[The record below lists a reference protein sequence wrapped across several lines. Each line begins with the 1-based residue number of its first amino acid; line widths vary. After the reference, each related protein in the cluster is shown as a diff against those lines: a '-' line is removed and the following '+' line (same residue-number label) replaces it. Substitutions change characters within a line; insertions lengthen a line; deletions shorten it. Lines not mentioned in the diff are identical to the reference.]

1 MRSLTGREEETK
13 FAEIANRL
21 TGIST
26 PFGGA
31 SWQPAE
37 MEIAGARR
45 VIAFLE
51 DRRVLYEPS
60 EMEVPSHCVHSVI
73 EIRHRLSDE
82 LGKLDGKS
90 DLAANLRAMRA
101 ACRKF
106 LERVGT
112 DGDDG
117 IRFANGGGYQSWTFG
132 SALGELRGCF
142 GIHLARIATVFKL
155 DVEDR
160 LASILPANAE
170 ADIGDDQLLRRLYL

>member
-1 MRSLTGREEETK
+1 MK
-13 FAEIANRL
+13 FSEIANRL

-37 MEIAGARR
+37 MEIAAARR

-82 LGKLDGKS
+82 LGKLDGGS
-90 DLAANLRAMRA
+90 ELAASLRAMRA

-112 DGDDG
+112 DGREG
-117 IRFANGGGYQSWTFG
+117 IHHANSWGFHSWTFG
-132 SALGELRGCF
+132 SALGELRGTF
-142 GIHLARIATVFKL
+142 GVHVARIAAAFKL

-160 LASILPANAE
+160 LASIVPANAE
-170 ADIGDDQLLRRLYL
+170 ADTADDDRLFRDLYL

>member
-1 MRSLTGREEETK
+1 MK
-13 FAEIANRL
+13 FSEIANRL

-26 PFGGA
+26 PLGGA

-37 MEIAGARR
+37 MEIGAARR

-82 LGKLDGKS
+82 LGKLDAS
-90 DLAANLRAMRA
+90 SSELVASLRAMRA

-106 LERVGT
+106 LERVGI
-112 DGDDG
+112 DGSDG
-117 IRFANGGGYQSWTFG
+117 IHHANSWGFHNWTFG
-132 SALGELRGCF
+132 SALGELRGTF
-142 GIHLARIATVFKL
+142 GIHVAKIAAAFKL

-160 LASILPANAE
+160 LASIMPANAD
-170 ADIGDDQLLRRLYL
+170 ADTGDDDRLFRKLYL

>member
-1 MRSLTGREEETK
+1 MK
-13 FAEIANRL
+13 FGEIANRL

-37 MEIAGARR
+37 MEIAAARR

-51 DRRVLYEPS
+51 DRRVLYEP
-60 EMEVPSHCVHSVI
+60 EQMEVASHCVPSVI

-82 LGKLDGKS
+82 LGKLDGGS
-90 DLAANLRAMRA
+90 ELAASLRAMRA

-112 DGDDG
+112 DGRDG
-117 IRFANGGGYQSWTFG
+117 IHHANGWGFHSWTFG
-132 SALGELRGCF
+132 SALGELRGTF
-142 GIHLARIATVFKL
+142 GVHVARIAAAFKL

-160 LASILPANAE
+160 LASILPANAD
-170 ADIGDDQLLRRLYL
+170 ADTGEDDRLFRSLHL

>member
-1 MRSLTGREEETK
+1 MERKPLK
-13 FAEIANRL
+13 FSEIVNRL

-45 VIAFLE
+45 VISFLE

-60 EMEVPSHCVHSVI
+60 EMEAPSHCVHSVI

-82 LGKLDGKS
+82 LGKLDGRS
-90 DLAANLRAMRA
+90 ELAASLRAMRA

-106 LERVGT
+106 LERLGM
-112 DGDDG
+112 DGRDG
-117 IRFANGGGYQSWTFG
+117 IRHASGGGYQS
-132 SALGELRGCF
+132 
-142 GIHLARIATVFKL
+142 
-155 DVEDR
+155 
-160 LASILPANAE
+160 
-170 ADIGDDQLLRRLYL
+170 

>member
-1 MRSLTGREEETK
+1 MK
-13 FAEIANRL
+13 FSEIVNRL

-37 MEIAGARR
+37 MEIAAGRR

-60 EMEVPSHCVHSVI
+60 ELEVPSHCVHSVI
-73 EIRHRLSDE
+73 EIRHRFSDE
-82 LGKLDGKS
+82 LGKLDSGS
-90 DLAANLRAMRA
+90 ELAASLWAMRA

-112 DGDDG
+112 DGRDG
-117 IRFANGGGYQSWTFG
+117 IHPANGWGFHSWTFG
-132 SALGELRGCF
+132 SALGELRGTF
-142 GIHLARIATVFKL
+142 GIHVAKIAAAFKL

-160 LASILPANAE
+160 LASILPANAD
-170 ADIGDDQLLRRLYL
+170 ADTDEDDRLFRKINL